1 MRAEVK
7 AGPGPGQHR
16 GRRCLVG
23 RPTRHMTGSA
33 SIAETIAVRIELV
46 TETSA
51 NDIDRQ
57 IAAASGRG
65 SWEENDRK
73 RAAARIAEIIMQVF
87 EAGEPI
93 GVKHPGL
100 GTDTGN
106 PPEPPTRV
114 RGR

>member
-16 GRRCLVG
+16 RRRCLVD
-23 RPTRHMTGSA
+23 RTTRHRTGSA
-33 SIAETIAVRIELV
+33 GIAESIAVRIELV
-46 TETSA
+46 AETRA

-57 IAAASGRG
+57 IAAASERVGWG
-65 SWEENDRK
+65 KEDWK
-73 RAAARIAEIIMQVF
+73 RCAARIAEIIMQVF